1 MEPRMNNVLIDNWS
15 LENIIHDLDNIDLL
29 LRNPTFHNILEALF
43 LWDNIYFPKN
53 EFSLYWNLLLEDS
66 VLKGISPNKRIRSK

>member
-43 LWDNIYFPKN
+43 L
-53 EFSLYWNLLLEDS
+53 
-66 VLKGISPNKRIRSK
+66 